1 MTSIEAKQESPY
13 IQEVEGHEKRRSKLI
28 RFTGSSTKAAA
39 LMLFAAI
46 AALIIANTDFYEP
59 FYHFFHTEV
68 GIFFGDKVF
77 EMSLAH
83 VINDVLMAVFFL
95 LIGLEIKYE
104 MTVGQLTNIRQA
116 LLPVIAA
123 VGGVL
128 GPIVIYLIFN
138 AGNPET
144 SHGWG
149 VPTAT
154 DIAFA
159 LGIMSL
165 LGSRVPVGIK
175 VFLTTLAVADDI
187 IAILIIAIFYGQSPE
202 VFWLVAVGVITV
214 VLVLMNRCHVYSLAP
229 YILVGIV
236 LWYCVYMSGIHAT
249 IAGVLLALTIP
260 TGSKVNLKSFISWS
274 GEKVEAAKQQF
285 TPSEHIMGQEDYMHT
300 VTSLSKVA
308 NEVIPPATRLEH
320 KLYPWVYFLILP
332 LFALTNADVRFVGGG
347 LGDVW
352 ADPVLPGIF
361 FGLLLGK
368 PIGIL
373 LFSFITTKLKI
384 ASLPEN
390 VSWLHMVGA
399 GILGGVGFTM
409 AIFVANLAFVD
420 DAITTTAKLAIL
432 TASALA
438 GVLGFMFLWFQARKD
453 KKRGVAYITT
463 STGGANHQTA
473 AIEDARAGK
482 EILEALESPLLRD
495 EIKAAEK
502 SCGGSAEVVVD
513 LGEDEVLSYGESSSP
528 KEPQK

>member
-1 MTSIEAKQESPY
+1 MAATEVSQESPY
-13 IQEVEGHEKRRSKLI
+13 IQAVEGHERRRSKLA

-39 LMLFAAI
+39 IMLLAAI
-46 AALIIANTDFYEP
+46 AALIIANSDFYDP

-68 GIFFGDKVF
+68 GLYFGDVVF

-116 LLPVIAA
+116 LLPIIAA
-123 VGGVL
+123 FGGVL
-128 GPIVIYLIFN
+128 APIVIYLIFN
-138 AGNPET
+138 AGNPPT
-144 SHGWG
+144 AHGWG

-165 LGSRVPVGIK
+165 LGSRVPSGIK

-187 IAILIIAIFYGQSPE
+187 IAILIIAIFYGQSPDML
-202 VFWLVAVGVITV
+202 WLAAVALVVV
-214 VLVLMNRCHVYSLAP
+214 VLVLMNRSHIFSVTP

-260 TGSKVNLKSFISWS
+260 TGSKVNFKSFASWS
-274 GEKVEAAKQQF
+274 SEKVKLAKQQF
-285 TPSEHIMGQEDYMHT
+285 IHEAHIMGQEAYLHT
-300 VTSLSKVA
+300 VGDLSKVA
-308 NEVIPPATRLEH
+308 NEVVPPSTRLEH
-320 KLYPWVYFLILP
+320 KLSPWVNFLILP

-347 LGDVW
+347 LGDIW

-368 PIGIL
+368 PIGII

-390 VSWLHMVGA
+390 VGWLHMVGA

-409 AIFVANLAFVD
+409 AIFVANLAFED
-420 DAITTTAKLAIL
+420 AAITTTAKLAIL
-432 TASALA
+432 SASALA
-438 GVLGFMFLWFQARKD
+438 GVIGFAFLWLQAQKD
-453 KKRGVAYITT
+453 KKRE
-463 STGGANHQTA
+463 A
-473 AIEDARAGK
+473 A
-482 EILEALESPLLRD
+482 LR
-495 EIKAAEK
+495 
-502 SCGGSAEVVVD
+502 
-513 LGEDEVLSYGESSSP
+513 LGQSD
-528 KEPQK
+528 

>member
-1 MTSIEAKQESPY
+1 MTSIESKQDSPY
-13 IQEVEGHEKRRSKLI
+13 IREVEGHEKRRSKLI

-39 LMLFAAI
+39 IMLLAAI

-59 FYHFFHTEV
+59 FYSFFHTEV
-68 GIFFGDKVF
+68 GLFFGDAVF

-95 LIGLEIKYE
+95 MIGLEIKYE

-128 GPIVIYLIFN
+128 APIVIYSIFN
-138 AGNPET
+138 AGSPET
-144 SHGWG
+144 AHGWG

-165 LGSRVPVGIK
+165 LGNRVPSGIK

-187 IAILIIAIFYGQSPE
+187 IAILIIAIFYGQSPD
-202 VFWLVAVGVITV
+202 VFWLVAVALVVV
-214 VLVLMNRCHVYSLAP
+214 VLVLMNRGHVYSLAP

-260 TGSKVNLKSFISWS
+260 TGSKVNLKSFVSWS
-274 GEKVEAAKQQF
+274 GEKVKAAKQQF
-285 TPSEHIMGQEDYMHT
+285 TPGDHIMGQEDYIHT
-300 VTSLSKVA
+300 VTDLSKVA
-308 NEVIPPATRLEH
+308 NEVVPPATRLEH
-320 KLYPWVYFLILP
+320 KLNPWVNFLILP

-373 LFSFITTKLKI
+373 LFSFVTTKLKI

-409 AIFVANLAFVD
+409 AIFVANLAFED
-420 DAITTTAKLAIL
+420 PSITTTAKLAIL

-438 GVLGFMFLWFQARKD
+438 GIIGFLFLWLQARKD
-453 KKRGVAYITT
+453 KKQGVAYITT
-463 STGGANHQTA
+463 SGGGSNQQTA
-473 AIEDARAGK
+473 GIEANK
-482 EILEALESPLLRD
+482 EGREFLETLESPLLKK
-495 EIKAAEK
+495 EIEAAEREN
-502 SCGGSAEVVVD
+502 GGTAEVVVD
-513 LGEDEVLSYGESSSP
+513 LGEDETLSYGESSLQNETV
-528 KEPQK
+528 K